1 MTAEKHN
8 KLIGIFFF
16 CHTIF
21 IVLLFVV
28 LIEFVRTMAG
38 LFVEVLVSILSLGTK
53 HADGPPSFWEIL
65 TMLDWKFWTF
75 FVLNVLIHLLAG
87 FSLLLKKSWG
97 RIAGIVGAIN
107 AIISTP
113 LGIIFG
119 VYALIF
125 FFSKKGQQ
133 LYARSELHLRA

>member
-16 CHTIF
+16 CHAVF
-21 IVLLFVV
+21 IVALFVV
-28 LIEFVRTMAG
+28 LIEFIRTMAG
-38 LFVEVLVSILSLGTK
+38 VFVEVLVSLLSLGTK
-53 HADGPPSFWEIL
+53 HADGPPGFWEVL

-75 FVLNVLIHLLAG
+75 FVVNISIHLLAG

-113 LGIIFG
+113 LGIILG
-119 VYALIF
+119 VYVLIF
-125 FFSKKGQQ
+125 LFSKKGQQ
-133 LYARSELHLRA
+133 LYARSELRLQA